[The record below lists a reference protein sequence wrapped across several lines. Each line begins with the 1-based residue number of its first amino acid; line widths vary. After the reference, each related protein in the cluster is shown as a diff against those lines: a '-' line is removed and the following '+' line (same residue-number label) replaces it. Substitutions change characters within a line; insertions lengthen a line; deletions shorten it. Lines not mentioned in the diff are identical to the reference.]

1 MGKAMLELVDQ
12 ALSQRGWGLRF
23 PAALEQRFVNDGY
36 LERLRYAIRTA
47 LFALAMYDL
56 FLIADWL
63 LLPDVF
69 ELAAWV
75 RLALYTPLALVVIAI
90 SHRHGATILRWVG
103 PAWADWVNMFTS
115 WLAALTMAAILMQS
129 NSPNAHLYHAGFV
142 VVLMY
147 GNLLQRLRF
156 HVAMV
161 FSAAVV
167 VLPVLM
173 VLSRDDYPPNLK
185 IPMLVM
191 LIFSAGSTLAFN
203 YALERQSR
211 RRYLL
216 LFQESH
222 LLDKLRSAHAELILL
237 SQTDA
242 LTGLANRR
250 AMDEY
255 LRQVWASTQAEPQAV
270 SLLLIEVDQ
279 LRGGSASS
287 AVRRSIEQCLREVS
301 QVLVASVRPKDLMV
315 RFDAQTFAAILPD
328 AENIEAM
335 VAADRLLDLVR
346 SVPSPASGDGQ
357 ITLSIGVATA
367 VPADGVSSPESLVGR
382 AQRALA
388 RATVAGRDQVSS

>member
-1 MGKAMLELVDQ
+1 MDKVMLELVDQ
-12 ALSQRGWGLRF
+12 ALLDKGWGLRF
-23 PAALEQRFVNDGY
+23 PPALESRFVEDKY
-36 LERLRYAIRTA
+36 IDRLRYTLKTA
-47 LFALAMYDL
+47 LFALVVYDL

-69 ELAAWV
+69 ELGAWV
-75 RLALYTPLALVVIAI
+75 RLAVFTPLALVMIAI
-90 SHRHGATILRWVG
+90 SHRYGAAVLRWAG
-103 PAWADWVNMFTS
+103 LFWLDWVNMFTS
-115 WLAALTMAAILMQS
+115 WLAALTVAAILMQS
-129 NSPNAHLYHAGFV
+129 HSPNANLYHAGFV

-156 HVAMV
+156 NVAV
-161 FSAAVV
+161 AFSVAVV
-167 VLPVLM
+167 ALPVLM
-173 VLSRDDYPPNLK
+173 VLNRDDYPPSLK
-185 IPMLVM
+185 IPMLILLV
-191 LIFSAGSTLAFN
+191 FSAASTLAFN
-203 YALERQSR
+203 YVLERQSR

-222 LLDKLRSAHAELILL
+222 LLDKLQSAHAELILL
-237 SQTDA
+237 SQTDE

-287 AVRRSIEQCLREVS
+287 ADRRTIEQCVREVA
-301 QVLVASVRPKDLMV
+301 QVLGASVRPKDLMV

-335 VAADRLLDLVR
+335 VAADRLLELVR
-346 SVPSPASGDGQ
+346 SVPSPASDGEQ

-367 VPADGVSSPESLVGR
+367 VPADAASSPEALVER

>member
-12 ALSQRGWGLRF
+12 ALSQRGWDLRF
-23 PAALEQRFVNDGY
+23 PRALEQRFVNDEY
-36 LERLRYAIRTA
+36 LDRLRYAIRTA
-47 LFALAMYDL
+47 LFALVVYDL
-56 FLIADWL
+56 FLMADWL

-69 ELAAWV
+69 ELAACV
-75 RLALYTPLALVVIAI
+75 RLALYTPLALLVIAV
-90 SHRHGATILRWVG
+90 SHRHGASILRRLG
-103 PAWADWVNMFTS
+103 PAWADWVNMVAS
-115 WLAALTMAAILMQS
+115 WLAALTMAVILMQS
-129 NSPNAHLYHAGFV
+129 NSPDAHLYHAGFV

-156 HVAMV
+156 HVAVV
-161 FSAAVV
+161 FSAAVIA
-167 VLPVLM
+167 LPVLM
-173 VLSRDDYPPNLK
+173 VLHRDDYPPSLK
-185 IPMLVM
+185 IPMLIL

-222 LLDKLRSAHAELILL
+222 LLDKLRAAHAELVLL

-270 SLLLIEVDQ
+270 SLLLIEVD
-279 LRGGSASS
+279 LFRGGSLSGAD
-287 AVRRSIEQCLREVS
+287 RRLIEPCVREVA
-301 QVLVASVRPKDLMV
+301 QVLGGSVRPKDLMV

-335 VAADRLLDLVR
+335 VAADRLLELVR
-346 SVPSPASGDGQ
+346 RVPSPALGHGELS
-357 ITLSIGVATA
+357 LSIGVATA
-367 VPADGVSSPESLVGR
+367 VPADGVSSPESLVER

-388 RATVAGRDQVSS
+388 RAMLAGRDQVSS

>member
-1 MGKAMLELVDQ
+1 
-12 ALSQRGWGLRF
+12 
-23 PAALEQRFVNDGY
+23 
-36 LERLRYAIRTA
+36 
-47 LFALAMYDL
+47 
-56 FLIADWL
+56 
-63 LLPDVF
+63 
-69 ELAAWV
+69 
-75 RLALYTPLALVVIAI
+75 
-90 SHRHGATILRWVG
+90 
-103 PAWADWVNMFTS
+103 
-115 WLAALTMAAILMQS
+115 
-129 NSPNAHLYHAGFV
+129 
-142 VVLMY
+142 
-147 GNLLQRLRF
+147 
-156 HVAMV
+156 MV

-367 VPADGVSSPESLVGR
+367 VPADGVSSPESLVER

>member
-1 MGKAMLELVDQ
+1 MDKVMLELVDQ
-12 ALSQRGWGLRF
+12 ALLDKGWGLRF
-23 PAALEQRFVNDGY
+23 PPALESRFVEDKY
-36 LERLRYAIRTA
+36 IDRLRYTLRTA
-47 LFALAMYDL
+47 LFALVVYDL

-69 ELAAWV
+69 ELGAWV
-75 RLALYTPLALVVIAI
+75 RLAIFTPLALVAIAV
-90 SHRHGATILRWVG
+90 SHRYGAVILRWAG
-103 PAWADWVNMFTS
+103 LFWLDWVNMFTS
-115 WLAALTMAAILMQS
+115 WLAALTVAAILMQS
-129 NSPNAHLYHAGFV
+129 HSPNANLYHAGFV

-156 HVAMV
+156 NVAV
-161 FSAAVV
+161 AFSVAVV
-167 VLPVLM
+167 ALPVLM
-173 VLSRDDYPPNLK
+173 VLNRDDYPPSLK
-185 IPMLVM
+185 IPMLILLV
-191 LIFSAGSTLAFN
+191 FSAASTLAFN
-203 YALERQSR
+203 YVLERQSR

-222 LLDKLRSAHAELILL
+222 LLDKLQSAHAELILL
-237 SQTDA
+237 SQTDE

-279 LRGGSASS
+279 LRGGTPSS
-287 AVRRSIEQCLREVS
+287 ADRRMIEQCVREVA
-301 QVLVASVRPKDLMV
+301 QVLGASVRPKDLMV

-335 VAADRLLDLVR
+335 VAADRLLELVR
-346 SVPSPASGDGQ
+346 SVPSPASDGEQ

-367 VPADGVSSPESLVGR
+367 VPADAASSPEALVER

>member
-1 MGKAMLELVDQ
+1 MDKVMLELVDQ
-12 ALSQRGWGLRF
+12 ALLAKGWGLRF
-23 PAALEQRFVNDGY
+23 PPALESRFVEDKY
-36 LERLRYAIRTA
+36 IDRLRYTLKTA
-47 LFALAMYDL
+47 LFALVVYDL

-69 ELAAWV
+69 ELGAWV
-75 RLALYTPLALVVIAI
+75 RLAIFTPLALVAIAV
-90 SHRHGATILRWVG
+90 SHRYGAAILRWAG
-103 PAWADWVNMFTS
+103 LFWLDWVNMFTS
-115 WLAALTMAAILMQS
+115 WLAALTVAAILMQS
-129 NSPNAHLYHAGFV
+129 HSPNANLYHAGFV

-156 HVAMV
+156 NVAV
-161 FSAAVV
+161 AFSVAVV
-167 VLPVLM
+167 ALPVLM
-173 VLSRDDYPPNLK
+173 VLNRDDYPPSLK
-185 IPMLVM
+185 IPMLILLV
-191 LIFSAGSTLAFN
+191 FSAASTLAFN
-203 YALERQSR
+203 YVLERQSR

-222 LLDKLRSAHAELILL
+222 LLDKLQSAHAELILL
-237 SQTDA
+237 SQTDE

-255 LRQVWASTQAEPQAV
+255 LRQVWVSTQAEPQAV

-279 LRGGSASS
+279 LRGGTANSAD
-287 AVRRSIEQCLREVS
+287 RRMIEQCVREVA
-301 QVLVASVRPKDLMV
+301 QVLGASVRPKDLMV

-335 VAADRLLDLVR
+335 VAADRLLELVR
-346 SVPSPASGDGQ
+346 SVPSPASDGEQ

-367 VPADGVSSPESLVGR
+367 VPADAASSPEALVER